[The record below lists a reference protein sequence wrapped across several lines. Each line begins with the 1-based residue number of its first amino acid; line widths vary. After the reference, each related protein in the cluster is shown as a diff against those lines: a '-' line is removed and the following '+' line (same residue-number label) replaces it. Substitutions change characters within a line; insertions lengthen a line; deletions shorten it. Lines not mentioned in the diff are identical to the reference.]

1 MKNRKN
7 LFYIGAF
14 TICSLSLAAC
24 DKEDVYDVYGDPYNR
39 VYTQDNSQAFKIVQT
54 PISTISNVDFKWPA
68 KCSKKAIENIKVK
81 VIVDNS
87 LIADY
92 NEEHGTGFEAMPT
105 EALVLNNMEMTI
117 PAGSMAVSDTAHVQ
131 LTDNADVLG
140 ALKSDKGY
148 IIPLRLESAE
158 GGDSQLSTN
167 MLKPT
172 FITVTVTED
181 NMNHDVTTYNGTG
194 TLVADQSE
202 WTATTNG
209 SVKSW
214 YDPIESIFDGDYQ
227 TYCFIT
233 NRSGEL
239 YLDVDMGKDY
249 TFDGIKMTYS
259 KYDFFTDTQKEI
271 GSFAVGMT
279 VSISDNGIDW
289 KSRGEIEK
297 QAESCVFYAPITARY
312 IRITV
317 PNGSGYYGGTL
328 QCGVFN
334 VYAK

>member
-39 VYTQDNSQAFKIVQT
+39 VYTLDNSQAFKIVQT

-68 KCSKKAIENIKVK
+68 KCSKKASDNIKVK

-92 NEEHGTGFEAMPT
+92 NEEHGTEFEAMPT

-140 ALKSDKGY
+140 TLKSEKGY

-172 FITVTVTED
+172 FITVSVTED
-181 NMNHDVTTYNGTG
+181 NVNHDATEYTGTG
-194 TLVADQSE
+194 TLVADQSG
-202 WTATTNG
+202 WSVTLLNG
-209 SVKSW
+209 STGSNFQNW
-214 YDPIESIFDGDYQ
+214 FDGNAKTTANVSNWTTYQ
-227 TYCFIT
+227 SSFV
-233 NRSGEL
+233 
-239 YLDVDMGKDY
+239 VDMGQSY
-249 TFDGIKMTYS
+249 TFDAITAYRGTSWGSSLYASLNSGAKISVSEDGENYKGAGEVTSSSTY
-259 KYDFFTDTQKEI
+259 
-271 GSFAVGMT
+271 V
-279 VSISDNGIDW
+279 
-289 KSRGEIEK
+289 
-297 QAESCVFYAPITARY
+297 VFYAPLTARY
-312 IRITV
+312 IKIETTSSYV
-317 PNGSGYYGGTL
+317 I
-328 QCGVFN
+328 CGVFN

>member
-39 VYTQDNSQAFKIVQT
+39 VYTLDNSQAFKIVQT

-68 KCSKKAIENIKVK
+68 KCSKKASENIKVK

-92 NEEHGTGFEAMPT
+92 NEEHGTEYEAMPT

-117 PAGSMAVSDTAHVQ
+117 PAGSMAVGDTAHVQ

-140 ALKSDKGY
+140 ALKGDKGY

-194 TLVADQSE
+194 TLVANQSE

-209 SVKSW
+209 SVQTW
-214 YDPIESIFDGDYQ
+214 YDPIESIFDGDYE
-227 TYCFIT
+227 TCCYIT

-249 TFDGIKMTYS
+249 TFDGIKMAYS
-259 KYDFFTDTQKEI
+259 GYDYYTGTQKEI

-289 KSRGEIEK
+289 KSQGEIEK

-317 PNGSGYYGGTL
+317 PNGGGYYGAKL
-328 QCGVFN
+328 QCCVFN

>member
-39 VYTQDNSQAFKIVQT
+39 VYTLDNSQEFKIVQT
-54 PISTISNVDFKWPA
+54 PISTVCNLDFKWPA
-68 KCSKKAIENIKVK
+68 KCSKKASDNIKVK

-87 LIADY
+87 LIAAY
-92 NEEHGTGFEAMPT
+92 NEEHGTEFEAMPT

-140 ALKSDKGY
+140 TLKSEKGY

-158 GGDSQLSTN
+158 GGNSQLSTN

-172 FITVTVTED
+172 FVTVTVTED
-181 NMNHDVTTYNGTG
+181 NVNHDATEYTGTG
-194 TLVADQSE
+194 TLVADQTGWSV
-202 WTATTNG
+202 TPING
-209 SVKSW
+209 STGSNLQRW
-214 YDPIESIFDGDYQ
+214 FDGNPKVYGSVSNWS
-227 TYCFIT
+227 TYKA
-233 NRSGEL
+233 SL
-239 YLDVDMGKDY
+239 VVDMGQSY
-249 TFDGIKMTYS
+249 TFDAIAAYRGYSWNDNLYASISSGAKISTSEDGENYKSAGEVTGSS
-259 KYDFFTDTQKEI
+259 KYI
-271 GSFAVGMT
+271 
-279 VSISDNGIDW
+279 
-289 KSRGEIEK
+289 
-297 QAESCVFYAPITARY
+297 VFYAPLTARY
-312 IRITV
+312 IKIETTSYSV
-317 PNGSGYYGGTL
+317 S
-328 QCGVFN
+328 CGVFN

>member
-39 VYTQDNSQAFKIVQT
+39 VYTLDNSQAFKIVQT

-68 KCSKKAIENIKVK
+68 KCSKKASDNIKVK

-87 LIADY
+87 LIAAY
-92 NEEHGTGFEAMPT
+92 NEEHGTEYEAMPT

-117 PAGSMAVSDTAHVQ
+117 PTGSMAVGDTAHVQ

-140 ALKSDKGY
+140 TLKSENGY

-172 FITVTVTED
+172 FITVSVTED
-181 NMNHDVTTYNGTG
+181 NVNHDATEYTGTG
-194 TLVADQSE
+194 TLVADQSG
-202 WTATTNG
+202 WSVTPING
-209 SVKSW
+209 STGSNLQRW
-214 YDPIESIFDGDYQ
+214 FDGNPKNYASVSDWNNYQ
-227 TYCFIT
+227 AAFV
-233 NRSGEL
+233 
-239 YLDVDMGKDY
+239 VDMGQSY
-249 TFDGIKMTYS
+249 TFDGIAAYRGNSWNNSLYS
-259 KYDFFTDTQKEI
+259 SLSSGAKISTSEDGENYKGAGEVT
-271 GSFAVGMT
+271 GSSMYV
-279 VSISDNGIDW
+279 
-289 KSRGEIEK
+289 
-297 QAESCVFYAPITARY
+297 VFYAPLTARY
-312 IRITV
+312 IKIETTSYSV
-317 PNGSGYYGGTL
+317 Y
-328 QCGVFN
+328 CGVFN

>member
-39 VYTQDNSQAFKIVQT
+39 VYTLDNSQAFKIVQT

-68 KCSKKAIENIKVK
+68 KCSKKASENIKVK

-87 LIADY
+87 LIAAY
-92 NEEHGTGFEAMPT
+92 NEEHGTEFEAMPT

-140 ALKSDKGY
+140 TLKSENGY

-167 MLKPT
+167 MLNPT
-172 FITVTVTED
+172 FVTVFVSED
-181 NMNHDVTTYNGTG
+181 NMNHDATTYKGTG
-194 TLVADQSE
+194 TLVADQSG

-209 SVKSW
+209 NVQSW
-214 YDPIESIFDGDYQ
+214 YDPIESILDGDYT
-227 TYCFIT
+227 TYCCISKS
-233 NRSGEL
+233 SGDL
-239 YLDVDMGKDY
+239 YMDIDMGKPY
-249 TFDGIKMTYS
+249 TFDGVKMTYYG
-259 KYDFFTDTQKEI
+259 YDYSTWEQKEA
-271 GSFAVGMT
+271 GAFYAGMS
-279 VSISDNGIDW
+279 VSTSDNGTDW
-289 KSRGEIEK
+289 KLQGIIDKE
-297 QAESCVFYAPITARY
+297 AEACVFYAPLTARY

-317 PNGSGYYGGTL
+317 PNNGGWDGASL
-328 QCGVFN
+328 ECGVFN